1 MPDLEWLERRTG
13 PGLFTHE
20 IYRRL
25 AEQPVP
31 LTRDHLA
38 NRLLQKQQIG
48 TLRFRG
54 RRWRSR
60 GDEDQADDYTDGHPY
75 GAASK
80 GFLETIPVDI
90 LPGNPLQTEDP
101 GTDISHALP

>member
-1 MPDLEWLERRTG
+1 MIAGRQGSPEGGVLSSSDLTLETLLDLEWLERRTG

-38 NRLLQKQQIG
+38 NRLLQEQQIG

-60 GDEDQADDYTDGHPY
+60 GDDDQADDYTDGP
-75 GAASK
+75 
-80 GFLETIPVDI
+80 I
-90 LPGNPLQTEDP
+90 
-101 GTDISHALP
+101 